1 MNSQS
6 LNSLSPRTMA
16 LGILKAAW
24 GNKLTDEQAKLYL
37 LMTND
42 IPEPVLLKSIEA
54 LIKESRFLP
63 SVAEIRERAAALY
76 NSAQGKE
83 PPDAGRGWGEVVREI
98 SRTGYYGKP
107 QIRDPVAAEVVRRMG
122 WKEICS
128 APADETGV
136 LRGQF
141 LKMYAMLQE
150 SRREEHNNRALL
162 QDGKVRGFIASVSGK
177 LAPGKGRRKV
187 DENERKD

>member
-1 MNSQS
+1 MDSKNSKIP
-6 LNSLSPRTMA
+6 SPQTVAIGM
-16 LGILKAAW
+16 LKAAW
-24 GNKLTDEQAKLYL
+24 PKFTDQQARLYL
-37 LMTND
+37 LMTKD
-42 IPEPVLLKSIEA
+42 IPEPILVKAIEA
-54 LIKESRFLP
+54 LIKESAFLP
-63 SVAEIRERAAALY
+63 TVAEIRSRAEALY
-76 NSAQGKE
+76 KAAQGAE

-107 QIRDPVAAEVVRRMG
+107 KISDPVAAEVVRRMG

-150 SRREEHNNRALL
+150 SRREERHNRALL

-177 LAPGKGRRKV
+177 LAPGK
-187 DENERKD
+187 ERSS

>member
-16 LGILKAAW
+16 LGMLKAAW

-128 APADETGV
+128 APADETRV

>member
-1 MNSQS
+1 MDLNNSKIP
-6 LNSLSPRTMA
+6 SPQTVAIGM
-16 LGILKAAW
+16 LIAAW
-24 GNKLTDEQAKLYL
+24 PKFTDQQAKLYI
-37 LMTND
+37 LMTKD
-42 IPEPVLLKSIEA
+42 IPDPILVKAIEA

-76 NSAQGKE
+76 KAAQGAE

-107 QIRDPVAAEVVRRMG
+107 RISDPVAAEVVRRMG

-162 QDGKVRGFIASVSGK
+162 KDGKVQGFIASLSGSMA
-177 LAPGKGRRKV
+177 LEGGR
-187 DENERKD
+187 

>member
-1 MNSQS
+1 MDLNNSKIP
-6 LNSLSPRTMA
+6 SPQTVAIGM
-16 LGILKAAW
+16 LKAAW
-24 GNKLTDEQAKLYL
+24 PKFTDQQAKLYI
-37 LMTND
+37 LMTKD
-42 IPEPVLLKSIEA
+42 IPDPILVKAIEA

-76 NSAQGKE
+76 KAAQGAE

-107 QIRDPVAAEVVRRMG
+107 RISDPVAAEVVRRMG

-162 QDGKVRGFIASVSGK
+162 KDGKVQGFIASLSGSMA
-177 LAPGKGRRKV
+177 LEGGR
-187 DENERKD
+187 

>member
-16 LGILKAAW
+16 LGMLKAAW

-128 APADETGV
+128 ATADETGV

>member
-16 LGILKAAW
+16 LGMLKAAW

-83 PPDAGRGWGEVVREI
+83 PPDAGRGWGEVGREI

>member
-16 LGILKAAW
+16 LGMLKAAW

-122 WKEICS
+122 WKEICAS
-128 APADETGV
+128 PADQTGV

-150 SRREEHNNRALL
+150 RRQEEHNNRALL
-162 QDGKVRGFIASVSGK
+162 QDGKVRGFIDSVSGR
-177 LAPGKGRRKV
+177 LAPGK
-187 DENERKD
+187 ERSS

>member
-16 LGILKAAW
+16 LGMLKAAW

-83 PPDAGRGWGEVVREI
+83 PPDAGRG
-98 SRTGYYGKP
+98 
-107 QIRDPVAAEVVRRMG
+107 RRMG

>member
-16 LGILKAAW
+16 LGMLKAAW

-83 PPDAGRGWGEVVREI
+83 PPDAGRGWGEVVCEI

>member
-1 MNSQS
+1 
-6 LNSLSPRTMA
+6 MA
-16 LGILKAAW
+16 LGMLKAAW

-37 LMTND
+37 IMTND

-63 SVAEIRERAAALY
+63 TVAEIRSRAAALY

-98 SRTGYYGKP
+98 SRTGYYGRP

-128 APADETGV
+128 SPADQTGV

-150 SRREEHNNRALL
+150 RRQEEHNNRALL
-162 QDGKVRGFIASVSGK
+162 QDGKVRGFIDSISGR
-177 LAPGKGRRKV
+177 LAPGKGRSS
-187 DENERKD
+187 

>member
-6 LNSLSPRTMA
+6 LNSLSPKTMA
-16 LGILKAAW
+16 LGMLKAAW

>member
-1 MNSQS
+1 
-6 LNSLSPRTMA
+6 MA
-16 LGILKAAW
+16 LGMLKAAW

-122 WKEICS
+122 WKEICAS
-128 APADETGV
+128 PADQTGV

-150 SRREEHNNRALL
+150 RRQEEHNNKALL

-177 LAPGKGRRKV
+177 LAPGKEGAVKTFA
-187 DENERKD
+187 EESPKD

>member
-16 LGILKAAW
+16 LGMLKAAW

-76 NSAQGKE
+76 KAAQGAE

-128 APADETGV
+128 APAGETGV

-141 LKMYAMLQE
+141 LKMYAALQE
-150 SRREEHNNRALL
+150 SRQEEHNNRALL
-162 QDGKVRGFIASVSGK
+162 QDGKVRGFIASISGK
-177 LAPGKGRRKV
+177 LAPGK
-187 DENERKD
+187 ERSS